1 MLAVVLENVPSNF
14 TQRFWTKIDFDK
26 FLWMSWDWMDWLD
39 KYGEVIPTK
48 EDIALIKNYQKD
60 ITENDGEAF
69 LNTLISKK

>member
-1 MLAVVLENVPSNF
+1 
-14 TQRFWTKIDFDK
+14 
-26 FLWMSWDWMDWLD
+26 MDWLD